1 MPNNPRRVN
10 RSLPNKIYFM
20 TELQV
25 HLYKSHFTFSNQEV
39 TFPYNGSL
47 QPFIEAVD
55 TLELNQTVIST
66 IPSQYY
72 DNGKVCLRVTDHRYG
87 EETRKIELKPSG
99 FALASDINSFGTD
112 FLGQEWTPE
121 LGVQAE
127 SLILPILNPNLDL
140 DPNPDICTRKS
151 IENYNKTKYL
161 LHTKKRKAS
170 DESQKEEE
178 ELESQ
183 RKQDV
188 KLLLLMD
195 KAKDMEF
202 YPRFSQLNFVEDWRK
217 KKKLADEEQLIGLG
231 DKQKIKLNS
240 SGISAPRKMLSYN
253 MNRKI
258 MRTLR
263 YFSHLQV

>member
-1 MPNNPRRVN
+1 
-10 RSLPNKIYFM
+10 M
-20 TELQV
+20 TELQL

-55 TLELNQTVIST
+55 RLELNPTVIST

-72 DNGKVCLRVTDHRYG
+72 HNGKVCLKITDHRYG
-87 EETRKIELKPSG
+87 DEPRNLELKPNG
-99 FALASDINSFGTD
+99 FALAADINSFGTD

-121 LGVQAE
+121 LGVQVE
-127 SLILPILNPNLDL
+127 SLILPILNPELDL
-140 DPNPDICTRKS
+140 DPSTDVCFRKS
-151 IENYNKTKYL
+151 IENYNNTKYL
-161 LHTKKRKAS
+161 FHTKKRKAG
-170 DESQKEEE
+170 DESQKEREE
-178 ELESQ
+178 MESQ

-217 KKKLADEEQLIGLG
+217 KNKLANEEQLIGLG

-240 SGISAPRKMLSYN
+240 SGITAPRKMLSYN

-263 YFSHLQV
+263 F